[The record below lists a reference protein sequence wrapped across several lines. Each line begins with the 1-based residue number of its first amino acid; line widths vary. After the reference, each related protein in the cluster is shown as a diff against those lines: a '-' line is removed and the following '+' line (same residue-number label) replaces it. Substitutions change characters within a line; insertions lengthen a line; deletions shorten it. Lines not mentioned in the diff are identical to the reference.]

1 MKILIALIFMK
12 NKKSSTLWSKIKKT
26 YTKNETSIKIF
37 GAFISVIIFAFGAG
51 RFTEHWRNR
60 IEKTELGLEMV
71 VGEVK
76 EIKKNTS
83 PELLSDNSGNVRG
96 DTIENKLQKCDSD
109 FKNNKWSIE
118 GHWSRDTN
126 NPQRFTSVLDN
137 QFGGPKMKYEKP
149 ISDNFHLTLDFIPIT
164 NENNSENEMNLVVY
178 VGNLYKIVVGDGNN
192 ENFYFKKD
200 DKFISTLKKEQVLPN
215 GKISFPNKIRFD
227 EWVTIDI
234 DQNIPDYSTIRTITI
249 NFFYIPH
256 GGYKKENLERRLA
269 GPYTFEIN
277 DSSPPDKVSR
287 EIRIGLVS
295 SKNTIIT
302 EFKCFKLE
310 NY

>member
-1 MKILIALIFMK
+1 MLTLMNKAKQEFKAIIKSMRKLIRH
-12 NKKSSTLWSKIKKT
+12 TL
-26 YTKNETSIKIF
+26 
-37 GAFISVIIFAFGAG
+37 AVIIILVIVISITIIVVAYASTKFPEQTVYILERITFG
-51 RFTEHWRNR
+51 RM
-60 IEKTELGLEMV
+60 IENSS
-71 VGEVK
+71 
-76 EIKKNTS
+76 KNS
-83 PELLSDNSGNVRG
+83 VPDNFGNVQG
-96 DTIENKLQKCDSD
+96 DAIENNLQECDSD

-118 GHWSRDTN
+118 GPWSRDTN

-137 QFGGPKMKYEKP
+137 QFGGPKMKYKKP

-249 NFFYIPH
+249 NFFYTPH

-287 EIRIGLVS
+287 KIRIGLVS